1 MNIRID
7 DYYISVD
14 NQNTISICID
24 GQMIIQQTVK
34 SRKREDIIHDAVRF
48 INDYNDRHSLEWG
61 GDQK

>member
-14 NQNTISICID
+14 NQNIISICID